1 MNETVI
7 ETKELAK
14 AFRKTVAVDG
24 LDLAVPQGSVYGFI
38 GRNGAGKTTT
48 IKMMLGLLEPTSG
61 SSTVLGLDSM
71 KDSLEIRGRVG
82 YVPEQ
87 HNMYQWMTVSEIM
100 WFIKPFYPTWDDGE
114 CERLIKHFELDPKQR
129 IKALSKG
136 MVAKVALTIALSHH
150 PEILILDEPTGG
162 LDAVVRREFLESIVD
177 LIESGDRTVFISS
190 HLLSDVERV
199 ADRIALVDHGR
210 LVTQE
215 TLASLKGRVRQL
227 RLRFGESVPEQI
239 NGEGILSAK
248 QHDHEWVV
256 TVSNFD
262 DQTPGTLKEQLGA
275 KGVEVVDLG
284 LEEVFVELVGR
295 RANQES

>member
-1 MNETVI
+1 MSETVI

-14 AFRKTVAVDG
+14 AFRKAVAVDG
-24 LDLAVPQGSVYGFI
+24 VDIVVPQGSVYGFI

-48 IKMMLGLLEPTSG
+48 IRMILGLLEPTLG
-61 SSTVLGLDSM
+61 SSTVLGLDSL
-71 KDSLEIRGRVG
+71 KDSLEIRRRVG

-100 WFIKPFYPTWDDGE
+100 WFIKPFYPTWDGGE
-114 CERLIKHFELDPKQR
+114 CERLIKHFELDPEQK

-150 PEILILDEPTGG
+150 PEILVLDEPTGG

-177 LIESGDRTVFISS
+177 LIDAGDRTVFISS
-190 HLLSDVERV
+190 HLLADVERV
-199 ADRIALVDHGR
+199 ADHIALIDHGR

-227 RLRFGESVPEQI
+227 RLRFGESVPDQI
-239 NGEGILSAK
+239 DGDGILSAK

-262 DQTPGTLKEQLGA
+262 DQTPGTLKQQLGA
-275 KGVEVVDLG
+275 ESVEVVDLG

-295 RANQES
+295 RASQEG